1 MATLK
6 EDAMVVAGIGLGVV
20 FLAWYAK
27 KRVTE
32 AVTAIPDAMGAAW
45 DTAVKESKDWFQK
58 AIENPVYEYVHK
70 AEPMND
76 GSGRLIN
83 YSDEQRA
90 RDEAAMRQLERGFH
104 GM

>member
-6 EDAMVVAGIGLGVV
+6 EDALIVAGIGLGVV
-20 FLAWYAK
+20 VIAWYLKQKA
-27 KRVTE
+27 TE
-32 AVTAIPDAMGAAW
+32 MVTAIPDAISNAW
-45 DTAVKESKDWFQK
+45 DAATVNGERWL
-58 AIENPVYEYVHK
+58 IENIRNPVSDYVHK

-83 YSDEQRA
+83 YTPEQQA
-90 RDEAAMRQLERGFH
+90 RDEAAMRQLERGYH

>member
-6 EDAMVVAGIGLGVV
+6 EDALIVAGIGLGVIV
-20 FLAWYAK
+20 IAWYLKQKA
-27 KRVTE
+27 TE
-32 AVTAIPDAMGAAW
+32 MVTAIPDAIGDAW
-45 DTAVKESKDWFQK
+45 DAATENGTAWLLEN
-58 AIENPVYEYVHK
+58 IRNPVYEYVHK

-83 YSDEQRA
+83 YTDEQRA
-90 RDEAAMRQLERGFH
+90 LDEAAMRRLERGYH